1 MAMLAEVILFHP
13 HLPLQ
18 PLARVCLSPKYFLGR
33 VENGAVKLSPSVIP
47 RFTTEGHVSVDFFYQ
62 IL

>member
-13 HLPLQ
+13 HPPLQ

-33 VENGAVKLSPSVIP
+33 VENGAAKLSPSVIVH
-47 RFTTEGHVSVDFFYQ
+47 FTTEGHVGVDFFYQ
-62 IL
+62 IV